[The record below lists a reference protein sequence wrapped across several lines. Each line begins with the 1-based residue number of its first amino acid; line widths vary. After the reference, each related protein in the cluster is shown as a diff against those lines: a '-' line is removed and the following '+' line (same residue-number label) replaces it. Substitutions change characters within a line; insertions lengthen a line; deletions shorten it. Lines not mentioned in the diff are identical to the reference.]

1 MINPFKDVN
10 WNPGLS
16 EKRKFAV
23 SLVIGFPC
31 VGLVSLF
38 LRRIFSGAWHVE
50 TSLWIGG
57 TGLALGLVLLALPI
71 LARPFYLVWYFLA
84 CSVGIVVSNVLLSA
98 FYYLVVTPIG
108 LVVRALGRPP
118 LKKTFDAS
126 AQTYWRDAE
135 HVPDATRYYRQF

>member
-1 MINPFKDVN
+1 MINPFKEVN
-10 WNPGLS
+10 WNPGPV
-16 EKRKFAV
+16 EKFKFAI

-31 VGLVSLF
+31 VGVTLLL

-50 TSLWIGG
+50 TSLWISG

-84 CSVGIVVSNVLLSA
+84 CSVGIVVSNVLLSV

-108 LVVRALGRPP
+108 LAVRALGRAP
-118 LKKTFDAS
+118 LKKNFDKRT
-126 AQTYWRDAE
+126 QTYWRDAE
-135 HVPDATRYYRQF
+135 QVPVNRYYSQF